1 MKKKVFLLL
10 LLSIT
15 SLGFSQTLDQLKSDS
30 KLFYDAQYNMD
41 FEKIVSYMHP
51 KLFETMSKDDLLA
64 ALDQSYQNEQFRM
77 RLVLPK
83 TTFTYS
89 EIKEIDGK
97 KVCKIE
103 YPQTIRMIFEKPL
116 SEEEKVAIEESITTS
131 KPSLKVRF
139 EKDRNAFYIEG
150 LEILIAISDET
161 TQNHWKLI
169 MYDQSQKQEFI
180 TMLGENTINTIGL

>member
-1 MKKKVFLLL
+1 MKKTLLLLL
-10 LLSIT
+10 LLSIS
-15 SLGFSQTLDQLKSDS
+15 SLGFSQTLEQLKTDT

-41 FEKIVSYMHP
+41 FEKIVSYIHP
-51 KLFETMSKDDLLA
+51 KLFETMSKEELLA

-97 KVCKIE
+97 KVCKIH

-116 SEEEKVAIEESITTS
+116 SEEERVAIEQSIITS
-131 KPSLKVRF
+131 KTSLKIRF

-150 LEILIAISDET
+150 IEILIAISDES
-161 TQNHWKLI
+161 TQSRWKLI
-169 MYDQSQKQEFI
+169 MYDQGQKQEFT
-180 TMLGENTINTIGL
+180 TMLGENIINTLGL

>member
-1 MKKKVFLLL
+1 MKKKLFLLL
-10 LLSIT
+10 LLLIT
-15 SLGFSQTLDQLKSDS
+15 SLGFSQSLDQLKTET

-51 KLFETMSKDDLLA
+51 KLFETINKEELLA

>member
-116 SEEEKVAIEESITTS
+116 SEEEKDAIEKSITTS